1 MSCQDDKSSNRS
13 RETAGN
19 RDPGTPPGGAASLT
33 SHGTSAATGKA
44 ANQSMPQ
51 LPPRVLGS
59 ASVSLEIS
67 LSRVPSRRSPS
78 AHFFSPGQVLL
89 EPHDCVRRIETS
101 GNGPS
106 ILAPRRATPWRH
118 NACAQPKRLD
128 QSLFALWCGGFHRLD
143 SASVG
148 HAVGCCGSTFFV
160 PTTWSALNHN
170 PKRTEYEHNTAELRE
185 SGESPSFLSPL
196 PDGHVGV
203 VTAWD
208 AEHFLNTSRT
218 CP

>member
-1 MSCQDDKSSNRS
+1 MCS
-13 RETAGN
+13 G
-19 RDPGTPPGGAASLT
+19 
-33 SHGTSAATGKA
+33 
-44 ANQSMPQ
+44 
-51 LPPRVLGS
+51 LPVFRW
-59 ASVSLEIS
+59 EIS

-89 EPHDCVRRIETS
+89 EPHDCVQRIETS

-106 ILAPRRATPWRH
+106 ILAPRRATAWRH

-170 PKRTEYEHNTAELRE
+170 PKCTEYEHNTAELRE

-208 AEHFLNTSRT
+208 AEHFLNNSRT
-218 CP
+218 CPCIHQQQQSVTSSEIIFVHIFRFFIPSMSASLPVTADKAQSQIFTIF